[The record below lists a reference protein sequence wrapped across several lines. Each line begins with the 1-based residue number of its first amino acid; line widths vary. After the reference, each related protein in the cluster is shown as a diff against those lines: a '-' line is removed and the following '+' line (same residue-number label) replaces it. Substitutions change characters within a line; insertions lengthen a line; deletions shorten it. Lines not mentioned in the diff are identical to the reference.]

1 MNLSKIFKETAER
14 YTDQPAND
22 ILNTLADKIA
32 EAELEDMNR
41 EIARLKLELNLANA
55 DAFNQI
61 VIDKCIR
68 DIKVRE

>member
-14 YTDQPAND
+14 YTDQPEND

-41 EIARLKLELNLANA
+41 EIARQKLELNRANA
-55 DAFNQI
+55 DVYNQI
-61 VIDKCIR
+61 VMDKYSMITR
-68 DIKVRE
+68 RE